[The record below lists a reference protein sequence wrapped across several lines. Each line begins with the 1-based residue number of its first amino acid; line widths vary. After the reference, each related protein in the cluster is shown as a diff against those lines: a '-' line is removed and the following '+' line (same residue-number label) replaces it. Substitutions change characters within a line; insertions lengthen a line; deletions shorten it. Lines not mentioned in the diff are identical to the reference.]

1 MGISEMKNPES
12 VNNLAA
18 ETETGFDELA
28 RLPARLERYSN
39 AKERAL
45 INLSQVQ
52 EKINHFSDSDDLFFI
67 NHLIGLAPKIHQCG
81 EYLRFREY
89 YTVNKV
95 RLSGAYFCKAHLLC
109 PFCAIRRGSKLV
121 EEYSKRHAQI
131 LAQDKGIKTSMLTIT
146 IKNGS
151 DLAERQNHLQKS
163 LQKLFSHRRETKR
176 GKSKTEFGKVIGL
189 VGTFEVTNKGNGWHP
204 HAHIMLVHRE
214 YIRAEKLKE
223 EWKKI
228 TGDSEVLRI
237 DPAKHPKD
245 PAQDFLEIFKYALKF
260 GDLSPELN
268 LQAYE
273 VLRGKR
279 LVFSAG
285 EFRSVKIDEDDL
297 LDTPLDELP
306 FFERLYKFMAG
317 SGYSLQKSQHSD
329 EIPDRKTAKI
339 DQKRVNQRDLD
350 KWCGHMVKT
359 SKKLR
364 DQLENSFW
372 DGHLKYKP

>member
-12 VNNLAA
+12 VGILAD

-28 RLPARLERYSN
+28 KLPARLERYSN

-52 EKINHFSDSDDLFFI
+52 EKINHFSDSDDFAFK
-67 NHLIGLAPKIHQCG
+67 NHLIGLAPKIAQCG
-81 EYLRFREY
+81 DYLRFREY

-95 RLSGAYFCKAHLLC
+95 RLAGAYFCKAHLLC

-131 LAQDKGIKTSMLTIT
+131 LTEIKGVKTSMLTIT
-146 IKNGS
+146 IKNGVE
-151 DLAERQNHLQKS
+151 LAERQNHLQKS
-163 LQKLFSHRRETKR
+163 LQKLFAHRRNSKR
-176 GKSKTEFGKVIGL
+176 GKSNTEFSKVIGL

-214 YIRAEKLKE
+214 YIRAEKPKE

-260 GDLSPELN
+260 GDLTPELN

-285 EFRSVKIDEDDL
+285 EFRNVKVNEDDL
-297 LDTPLDELP
+297 FDTPLDELP
-306 FFERLYKFMAG
+306 FFEHLYKFYSG

-350 KWCGHMVKT
+350 QWCGHMVKV

-364 DQLENSFW
+364 EQHKKDAWNGQLRPK
-372 DGHLKYKP
+372 L